1 MRADSFTCLKSC
13 LPVPAGDVMNS
24 SDSHALPAARR
35 VLIAGATGYIGSRL
49 VPVLLGRGH
58 AVRAFV
64 RAGNRL
70 LPAGC
75 EVVSGNALDESS
87 YTAAARGM
95 DTLVHLVG
103 VAHPSPSKA
112 ALFESVDLASAR
124 VAAQAAM
131 AAGVSQIV
139 YVSVARPAPVMHA
152 YVEARRRG
160 DPMHVF
166 AAVVRTRPGSLLAAG
181 NAAPVRVPRV
191 IARNALHR
199 ASTRAAPNRHNASLL
214 DARDRKSDSRVPNV
228 GCAYDAPARV
238 SAMRPRQ
245 WQPPNRRICPE
256 DCENP

>member
-1 MRADSFTCLKSC
+1 
-13 LPVPAGDVMNS
+13 MNS

-152 YVEARRRG
+152 YVEARRRAEEA
-160 DPMHVF
+160 F
-166 AAVVRTRPGSLLAAG
+166 AATAIPCTFLQPWYVLGPGRYWPLGMLPLYEFLELLPATRSTARRLGLL
-181 NAAPVRVPRV
+181 
-191 IARNALHR
+191 
-199 ASTRAAPNRHNASLL
+199 
-214 DARDRKSDSRVPNV
+214 
-228 GCAYDAPARV
+228 
-238 SAMRPRQ
+238 
-245 WQPPNRRICPE
+245 RIDTMLRCLMHAI
-256 DCENP
+256 ENPIRESQTWDVPTMRRLASVR